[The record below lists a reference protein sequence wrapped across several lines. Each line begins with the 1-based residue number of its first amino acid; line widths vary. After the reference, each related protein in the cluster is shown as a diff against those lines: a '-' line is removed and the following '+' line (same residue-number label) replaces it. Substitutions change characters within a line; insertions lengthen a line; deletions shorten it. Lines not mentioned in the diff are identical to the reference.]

1 MPKAGAKAAGY
12 NAGSFGKKQ
21 VLIPLSVQSALI
33 GESPMSSHHHDDT
46 TPPPNDAVEA
56 ILPLMPV
63 VLPVVGALM
72 MFLLAFIAVHM
83 A

>member
-1 MPKAGAKAAGY
+1 
-12 NAGSFGKKQ
+12 
-21 VLIPLSVQSALI
+21 
-33 GESPMSSHHHDDT
+33 MSSHHHDDT

-63 VLPVVGALM
+63 VLPEVGALM

>member
-1 MPKAGAKAAGY
+1 MA
-12 NAGSFGKKQ
+12 
-21 VLIPLSVQSALI
+21 
-33 GESPMSSHHHDDT
+33 HDHDHIA
-46 TPPPNDAVEA
+46 PNRADVEA
-56 ILPLMPV
+56 AHAQDVTETVVPVIPV

>member
-1 MPKAGAKAAGY
+1 
-12 NAGSFGKKQ
+12 
-21 VLIPLSVQSALI
+21 
-33 GESPMSSHHHDDT
+33 MSSHHHDDT
-46 TPPPNDAVEA
+46 TPPPHDAVEA
-56 ILPLMPV
+56 IIPLMPV